1 MSDEL
6 QIAFAVV
13 ATLFV
18 LVGLVALRT
27 LTKGKAEVRLTDAA
41 IAIIPIII
49 VMLATGK
56 ITKLGIGAEG
66 LSVETAREAI
76 LSASRSDVKLE
87 IERINPQRLQS
98 ASKGGLGDIPRL
110 VSGGVQALKFTI
122 GGSNYVPSVMKRY
135 FDELSKTPRFKYM
148 VLEQR
153 NGEFFGILDARKLR
167 YLLDNGGARPFR
179 NWNDVRNAIARRSAN
194 FQRFPGFVGAKEALT
209 TETSKRIALQR
220 LQKEERE
227 WLPVI
232 GKNAKLAGITD
243 RSRLTAGLILDVAK
257 QLEAAPAGSGQK

>member
-1 MSDEL
+1 MSNEL
-6 QIAFAVV
+6 LITLAIV
-13 ATLFV
+13 ATLLV

-41 IAIIPIII
+41 IAIIPIVI

-56 ITKLGIGAEG
+56 ITKLGIGTEG
-66 LSVETAREAI
+66 VTVETAREAI

-87 IERINPQRLQS
+87 IDQINPQRLQS
-98 ASKGGLGDIPRL
+98 ASKGGLSDIPRL

-122 GGSNYVPSVMKRY
+122 GGANYVPRVMKQY

-148 VLEQR
+148 VLER
-153 NGEFFGILDARKLR
+153 GNGEFFGILDARKLR
-167 YLLDNGGARPFR
+167 YLLDNGGAAPFR
-179 NWNDVRNAIARRSAN
+179 NWNDVRDAIARRSNN
-194 FQRFPGFVGAKEALT
+194 FQRFPGFVGANRALT
-209 TETSKRIALQR
+209 TETSKRVALER
-220 LQKEERE
+220 LQKEGRE

-232 GKNAKLAGITD
+232 GQDAKLAGITD

-257 QLEAAPAGSGQK
+257 